1 MAIFQAPAH
10 GHVTTVKEIIVRETQ
25 SQHDTSGVTEDDNGD
40 EKEDVAWEMSPP
52 RKDKIRLAF
61 EVSLYCLF

>member
-10 GHVTTVKEIIVRETQ
+10 GHITTVKEIIARETQ

-52 RKDKIRLAF
+52 RKDEIRLAF